1 MCITIYIYILF
12 KQILLY
18 IIILYKKGCK
28 NLMNEDNKKKLN
40 NKSGKG
46 ENKKPKLT
54 LKQQKF
60 IVEYARTGNMTKAA
74 EKAGY
79 SKKTAYATGQQNM
92 KKLEGEIQ
100 AYTES
105 RMNKKIA
112 SADEVLEFL
121 TKVMRGK
128 LKEEQIVVEG
138 IGRGFSEARIVEKHP
153 TATDRLRAA
162 KELAKRYCLT
172 PDTINIKAQGTI
184 EDLKPLS
191 QLLLYNDDEIDQGDI
206 SDDDANDS

>member
-1 MCITIYIYILF
+1 
-12 KQILLY
+12 
-18 IIILYKKGCK
+18 
-28 NLMNEDNKKKLN
+28 MNEDNKKKLN

-60 IVEYARTGNMTKAA
+60 IVEYVKLGNMTKAA

-79 SKKTAYATGQQNM
+79 SKKMAYSIGQENT
-92 KKLEGEIQ
+92 KKLEEEIR
-100 AYTES
+100 AYIES

-128 LKEEQIVVEG
+128 IKEEQIVVEG
-138 IGRGFSEARIVEKHP
+138 TGHGCSEARIIKKHVA
-153 TATDRLRAA
+153 TTDRTRAA

>member
-1 MCITIYIYILF
+1 
-12 KQILLY
+12 
-18 IIILYKKGCK
+18 
-28 NLMNEDNKKKLN
+28 MNEDNKKKLN
-40 NKSGKG
+40 NKSDKGK
-46 ENKKPKLT
+46 NKKPKLT

-60 IVEYARTGNMTKAA
+60 IVEYAKLGNMTKAA

-128 LKEEQIVVEG
+128 IKEEQIVVEG
-138 IGRGFSEARIVEKHP
+138 TGHGCSEARIIKKHVA
-153 TATDRLRAA
+153 TTDRTRAA
-162 KELAKRYCLT
+162 KELAKRYCLN

>member
-1 MCITIYIYILF
+1 
-12 KQILLY
+12 
-18 IIILYKKGCK
+18 
-28 NLMNEDNKKKLN
+28 MNEDNKKKLN
-40 NKSGKG
+40 NKSGEGK
-46 ENKKPKLT
+46 NKKQKLT

-60 IVEYARTGNMTKAA
+60 IVEYVKLGNMTKAA

-79 SKKTAYATGQQNM
+79 SKKMAYSIGQENT
-92 KKLEGEIQ
+92 KKLEEEIR

-128 LKEEQIVVEG
+128 IKEEQIVVEG
-138 IGRGFSEARIVEKHP
+138 TGHGCSEARIIKKHVA
-153 TATDRLRAA
+153 TTDRTRAA
-162 KELAKRYCLT
+162 KELAKRYCLN

-191 QLLLYNDDEIDQGDI
+191 QLLLYNDDEIDPGDI
-206 SDDDANDS
+206 SDDDANNS

>member
-1 MCITIYIYILF
+1 
-12 KQILLY
+12 
-18 IIILYKKGCK
+18 
-28 NLMNEDNKKKLN
+28 
-40 NKSGKG
+40 
-46 ENKKPKLT
+46 
-54 LKQQKF
+54 
-60 IVEYARTGNMTKAA
+60 MTKAA

-162 KELAKRYCLT
+162 KGTQQTLLFEPRHESTLKH
-172 PDTINIKAQGTI
+172 KAQSKI
-184 EDLKPLS
+184 
-191 QLLLYNDDEIDQGDI
+191 
-206 SDDDANDS
+206 

>member
-1 MCITIYIYILF
+1 
-12 KQILLY
+12 
-18 IIILYKKGCK
+18 
-28 NLMNEDNKKKLN
+28 MNEDNKKKLN

-60 IVEYARTGNMTKAA
+60 IVEYVKLGNMTKAA

-79 SKKTAYATGQQNM
+79 SKKMAYSIGQENA
-92 KKLEGEIQ
+92 KKLEKEIQ

-128 LKEEQIVVEG
+128 IKEEQVVVEG

-191 QLLLYNDDEIDQGDI
+191 QLLLYNDDEIDPGDI

>member
-1 MCITIYIYILF
+1 
-12 KQILLY
+12 
-18 IIILYKKGCK
+18 
-28 NLMNEDNKKKLN
+28 MNEDNKKKLN
-40 NKSGKG
+40 NKSDKGK
-46 ENKKPKLT
+46 NKKQKLT

-60 IVEYARTGNMTKAA
+60 IVEYVKSGDVTRSAI
-74 EKAGY
+74 KAGY
-79 SKKTAYATGQQNM
+79 SKKTAYAIGSENLR
-92 KKLEGEIQ
+92 KLEKEIQ

-128 LKEEQIVVEG
+128 IKEEQIVVEG

-162 KELAKRYCLT
+162 KELAKRYGIT
-172 PDTINIKAQGTI
+172 PETVKINALETPNIHQTTLDAITKRVVVGF
-184 EDLKPLS
+184 
-191 QLLLYNDDEIDQGDI
+191 NDGEE
-206 SDDDANDS
+206 DDDQSGEVGEDE